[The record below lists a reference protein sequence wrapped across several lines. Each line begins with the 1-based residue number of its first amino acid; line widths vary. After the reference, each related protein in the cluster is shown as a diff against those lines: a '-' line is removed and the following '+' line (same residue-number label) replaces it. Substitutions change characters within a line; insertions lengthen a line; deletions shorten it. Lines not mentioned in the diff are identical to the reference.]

1 MGKTSVKSVNKY
13 IAKAYDRINFVMP
26 KGRKEEIVERGE
38 NAEYARGIRK
48 KDSRYSRYQYPIITP
63 NTIDYLYNC
72 VFSGRAMMWNSFFIN
87 SLFA

>member
-1 MGKTSVKSVNKY
+1 MRKDTENIGEV
-13 IAKAYDRINFVMP
+13 
-26 KGRKEEIVERGE
+26 KGRKGEIVERGE

-72 VFSGRAMMWNSFFIN
+72 VFNKKVVM
-87 SLFA
+87 